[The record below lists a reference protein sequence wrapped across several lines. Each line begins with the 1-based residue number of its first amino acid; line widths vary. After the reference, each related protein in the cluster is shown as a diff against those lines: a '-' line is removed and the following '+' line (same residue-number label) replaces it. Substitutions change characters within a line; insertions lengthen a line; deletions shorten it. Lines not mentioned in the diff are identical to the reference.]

1 MTDIF
6 HEIEED
12 LRRDRLR
19 RVWDRFGIYF
29 IILVVAIIA
38 AAGAYSA
45 YRYYSLQKAQAAG
58 ARYEAAATLADDG
71 KAAEAQAAFEA
82 LAKDGPAGYRTL
94 ARFRAAGEI
103 GAKDK
108 PAGVAAFMALAN
120 DGTLAPVLRD
130 LASVRASFLLV
141 DTAPLAEIKAQLQPL
156 ADGTGGL
163 RHSARELLALAQFKA
178 GNLADANKTAQ
189 QAIDDPEVPLG
200 VRNRMELIRT
210 LTAAA
215 AQPAPASEAAAAAAE
230 AKAAKEAPAAVPA
243 AATAVPAPAA
253 AAPAASAPV
262 PAAPSEPAPATPSA
276 AGPGPAEGGGATK

>member
-38 AAGAYSA
+38 AAAAFSA

-58 ARYEAAATLADDG
+58 ARFEAASTLAADG

-94 ARFRAAGEI
+94 ARFRAAGEL

-120 DGTLAPVLRD
+120 DGTLQPVLRD
-130 LASVRASFLLV
+130 LASVRASLLLV

-189 QAIDDPEVPLG
+189 QAVDDPEVPLG

-230 AKAAKEAPAAVPA
+230 AKAAKEAASAKEAPA
-243 AATAVPAPAA
+243 AAPAPAA
-253 AAPAASAPV
+253 AAPAASVPA
-262 PAAPSEPAPATPSA
+262 PAAPSAPAPAAPSA
-276 AGPGPAEGGGATK
+276 AGSGPAAGGGATK

>member
-58 ARYEAAATLADDG
+58 ARFEAASTLAEDG

-82 LAKDGPAGYRTL
+82 LAKDGPSGYRTL

-120 DGTLAPVLRD
+120 DGTLPPVLRD
-130 LASVRASFLLV
+130 LASVRASLLQV

-243 AATAVPAPAA
+243 PA
-253 AAPAASAPV
+253 AAPAASAPAS
-262 PAAPSEPAPATPSA
+262 AAPSAPVPAEPAPATPSA
-276 AGPGPAEGGGATK
+276 AAPGPAEGGGATK

>member
-38 AAGAYSA
+38 ATGAYSA

-58 ARYEAAATLADDG
+58 ARFEAASTLAEDG

-82 LAKDGPAGYRTL
+82 LAKDGPSGYRTL

-120 DGTLAPVLRD
+120 DGTLPPVLRD
-130 LASVRASFLLV
+130 LASVRASLLQV

-243 AATAVPAPAA
+243 PA
-253 AAPAASAPV
+253 AAPAASAPAS
-262 PAAPSEPAPATPSA
+262 AAPSAPVPAEPAPATPSA
-276 AGPGPAEGGGATK
+276 AAPGPAEGGGATK

>member
-58 ARYEAAATLADDG
+58 ARFEAASTLAEDG

-82 LAKDGPAGYRTL
+82 LAKDGPSGYRTL

-120 DGTLAPVLRD
+120 DGTLPPVLRD
-130 LASVRASFLLV
+130 LASVRASLLQV

-243 AATAVPAPAA
+243 PAA
-253 AAPAASAPV
+253 AQAASAPAS
-262 PAAPSEPAPATPSA
+262 AAPSAPV
-276 AGPGPAEGGGATK
+276 

>member
-58 ARYEAAATLADDG
+58 ARFEAASTLAEDG

-82 LAKDGPAGYRTL
+82 LAKDGPSGYRTL

-120 DGTLAPVLRD
+120 DGTLPPVLRD
-130 LASVRASFLLV
+130 LASVRASLLQV

-230 AKAAKEAPAAVPA
+230 AKAAKETPA
-243 AATAVPAPAA
+243 AVPAPAA
-253 AAPAASAPV
+253 AAPAASAPAS
-262 PAAPSEPAPATPSA
+262 AAPSAPVPAEPAPATPSA
-276 AGPGPAEGGGATK
+276 AAPGPAEGGGATK